1 MEYSKQFLQM
11 DRQTLLKKISEQMRP
26 KRFKHV
32 LGVEQAALS
41 LAKKYQGPVEKA
53 SIAALTHDYAK
64 ERSDEEFVAMIKNK
78 KLDLELLHWGNPIWH
93 GGVGAYF
100 VKDELGINDPE
111 ILQAITL
118 HTTGAKDMT
127 LLDKIIYVA
136 DYIEAGRDF
145 PGVDEARKLANENL
159 DAAVAFEAKHTLAH
173 LIEQD
178 VAVYPKSLETY
189 NYWVPKMKKLEEEKD
204 HR

>member
-64 ERSDEEFVAMIKNK
+64 ERSDEEFVTMIKNK
-78 KLDLELLHWGNPIWH
+78 KLDPELLHWGNPIWH
-93 GGVGAYF
+93 GVVGAYF

-136 DYIEAGRDF
+136 DYIESGRDF

-159 DAAVAFEAKHTLAH
+159 DAAVAFEAKHTLVH

-178 VAVYPKSLETY
+178 AAVYPKSLETY
-189 NYWVPKMKKLEEEKD
+189 NYWGPKMKKLEEEKD